1 MTFRFALPSGCPQPL
16 PLSANVFSR
25 VFDVSRSGQ
34 LTRIPLYPD
43 LGAIELRDLS
53 VTGPRRSDRLSALIL
68 LLMGLGSTAI
78 VLVVAGPGR
87 SPWVPVIA
95 LTVLT
100 PVLAVLLLRWIGRT

>member
-1 MTFRFALPSGCPQPL
+1 MTTPG
-16 PLSANVFSR
+16 
-25 VFDVSRSGQ
+25 RS
-34 LTRIPLYPD
+34 
-43 LGAIELRDLS
+43 E
-53 VTGPRRSDRLSALIL
+53 RLSALIL
-68 LLMGLGSTAI
+68 LVLCLGLTAI